1 MTIDLTVFP
10 RQTTVVFND
19 WYPRIEKHLEVPI
32 EGIATLKN
40 WMMKNVKPEAVQKSK
55 GKGK

>member
-1 MTIDLTVFP
+1 MDLTVFP

-55 GKGK
+55 EKGK